1 MRLID
6 ADKAKAELLAIDETI
21 PAWPGFFD
29 GLKTGYQSAA
39 DRLDTMSVVEERK
52 HGHWEDIDLDTS
64 VCSVCKN
71 RKNTKQNTARSAAL
85 KWKIMEMTMMNKYIQ
100 QFLDDNDLQAG
111 ERFYILD
118 KDYKKM
124 FNKTFYINKNAT
136 GTDDILLDNNHFA
149 IYSDTLLYLLTGIAF
164 VKKKPFCPKYGE
176 MVYYVTVSGYIQ
188 EVRFDTDSTLHQLL
202 RKAGK
207 LYRSEEEAKRYL
219 DKDYKDLIIQEEE

>member
-1 MRLID
+1 MELID
-6 ADKAKAELLAIDETI
+6 REALSMELANEVLCAYAKADFRLAKALNVFQFLINKAPT
-21 PAWPGFFD
+21 
-29 GLKTGYQSAA
+29 
-39 DRLDTMSVVEERK
+39 VEERK

-64 VCSVCKN
+64 VCSVCK
-71 RKNTKQNTARSAAL
+71 KPQEYETKYCPECGA
-85 KWKIMEMTMMNKYIQ
+85 KMENNGD
-100 QFLDDNDLQAG
+100 DDNDLQAG

>member
-21 PAWPGFFD
+21 PAWPDFFD

-64 VCSVCKN
+64 VCSVCK
-71 RKNTKQNTARSAAL
+71 KPQEYETKYCPECGA
-85 KWKIMEMTMMNKYIQ
+85 KMENNGDDDDEYIQ

>member
-1 MRLID
+1 MYEPVLTDEKSDLYNVYEVHKNYRIL
-6 ADKAKAELLAIDETI
+6 AMAVNVPLQVAKEICHILNNFEPVILKTCPICDQSVTI
-21 PAWPGFFD
+21 NEYISD
-29 GLKTGYQSAA
+29 YLYSINCECCGLKTRRFRS
-39 DRLDTMSVVEERK
+39 
-52 HGHWEDIDLDTS
+52 
-64 VCSVCKN
+64 
-71 RKNTKQNTARSAAL
+71 KQNL
-85 KWKIMEMTMMNKYIQ
+85 IKYW
-100 QFLDDNDLQAG
+100 
-111 ERFYILD
+111 
-118 KDYKKM
+118 
-124 FNKTFYINKNAT
+124 NAT

>member
-1 MRLID
+1 
-6 ADKAKAELLAIDETI
+6 
-21 PAWPGFFD
+21 
-29 GLKTGYQSAA
+29 
-39 DRLDTMSVVEERK
+39 MSVVEERK

-64 VCSVCKN
+64 VCSVCK
-71 RKNTKQNTARSAAL
+71 KPQEYETKYCPECGA
-85 KWKIMEMTMMNKYIQ
+85 KMEMTMMNKYIQ

>member
-6 ADKAKAELLAIDETI
+6 ADALKAKLEKKTDMNDPRWSFDSMMLAKIMISILDEVPT
-21 PAWPGFFD
+21 A
-29 GLKTGYQSAA
+29 K
-39 DRLDTMSVVEERK
+39 ERDK
-52 HGHWEDIDLDTS
+52 GHWIDIDLDTS
-64 VCSVCKN
+64 ICSVCK
-71 RKNTKQNTARSAAL
+71 KPQEYETKYCPECGA
-85 KWKIMEMTMMNKYIQ
+85 KMENNG
-100 QFLDDNDLQAG
+100 DDDDDLQAG

>member
-1 MRLID
+1 MKLID
-6 ADKAKAELLAIDETI
+6 KDALSMELMNEVLNAYAKADFRFAHALNVFQGLIDKAPT
-21 PAWPGFFD
+21 
-29 GLKTGYQSAA
+29 
-39 DRLDTMSVVEERK
+39 VEERK

-64 VCSVCKN
+64 VCSVCK
-71 RKNTKQNTARSAAL
+71 KPQEYETKYCPECGA
-85 KWKIMEMTMMNKYIQ
+85 KMENNGD
-100 QFLDDNDLQAG
+100 DDNDLQAG

-207 LYRSEEEAKRYL
+207 LYRSEEEAAKRYL

>member
-1 MRLID
+1 MKLID
-6 ADKAKAELLAIDETI
+6 KDALSMELMNEVLNAYAKADFRFAHALNVFQGLIDKAPT
-21 PAWPGFFD
+21 
-29 GLKTGYQSAA
+29 
-39 DRLDTMSVVEERK
+39 VEERK

-64 VCSVCKN
+64 VCSVCK
-71 RKNTKQNTARSAAL
+71 KPQEYETKYCPECGA
-85 KWKIMEMTMMNKYIQ
+85 KMENNGDDDDEYIQ

>member
-1 MRLID
+1 MELID
-6 ADKAKAELLAIDETI
+6 KNALVEYLERMGNEIYAGNDEYFIGQKA
-21 PAWPGFFD
+21 
-29 GLKTGYQSAA
+29 GLMKVVGVIMTFP
-39 DRLDTMSVVEERK
+39 TVEERK

-64 VCSVCKN
+64 VCSVCK
-71 RKNTKQNTARSAAL
+71 KPQEYETKYCPNCGA
-85 KWKIMEMTMMNKYIQ
+85 KMENNGD
-100 QFLDDNDLQAG
+100 DDNDLQAG